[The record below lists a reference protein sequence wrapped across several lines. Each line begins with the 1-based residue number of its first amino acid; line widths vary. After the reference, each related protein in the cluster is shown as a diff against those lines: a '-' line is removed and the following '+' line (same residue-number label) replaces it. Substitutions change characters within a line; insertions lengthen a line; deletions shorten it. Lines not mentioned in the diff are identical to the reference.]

1 MRAANFSSQ
10 FKQFGSFFTVERTLL
25 ILFAVALLLRFL
37 FLDLK
42 LMHHDETIH
51 AWFSV
56 NLLNNGIFSYHYDPT
71 YHGPFL
77 YYVTAGM
84 FGLFGAGDVVGRII
98 PSLLGSLTVLL
109 VYPIYRLGYLDR
121 WQTVVAAIFLTIST
135 SFVYFSRFLRNDIF
149 LIFFTM
155 ILLIGILYYLERKES
170 KYIFMASAA
179 AGLAM
184 SCKENMPIV
193 LGIFGLYLFWLVYSG
208 KVSLPKSWIR
218 DFVLGAVI
226 MCGIMAV
233 FYSSFGANTV
243 MLIEGPFNAIEHWA
257 SMHDSQRLGGPFYFY
272 IILLLLYELPILV
285 LGVLGLFGFFLH
297 KENKETGDP
306 RQSGCEGVNAV
317 NGDGAVG
324 EVGAIDAVNA
334 EDLFE
339 DTAPRAPAQATDANN
354 ANNAASNLPSFFER
368 ILNILR
374 EGNIGVTVPIIDKKR
389 EFTRFCIF
397 WMLFSLI
404 VYAYLGEKVPWLL
417 LHQLLPM
424 IFVAVYDL
432 SKIKA
437 VIVGIGIVFFAAMV
451 LHTSFTTG
459 DIADPIVQVQNSE
472 ELREVFPYMDNTT
485 KIAVS
490 NYVRWPFVWY
500 YQGDYP
506 KRISYYS
513 DPGYNKDIG
522 PENYDLI
529 IVHDGEKV
537 DSIEGFEKH
546 TYKKCYWIDVNT
558 LIQSYGKPIDIF
570 NANDRALLVEDL
582 KRVIHY
588 YFTRDAGL
596 GSINID
602 VFVKKDRA

>member
-10 FKQFGSFFTVERTLL
+10 FKRFDSFFTVERTLL

-84 FGLFGAGDVVGRII
+84 FGLFGAGDFVGRVI
-98 PSLLGSLTVLL
+98 PSLIGSLAVLL

-121 WQTVVAAIFLTIST
+121 WQTVVAAIFLTISP

-170 KYIFMASAA
+170 KYILMASVA
-179 AGLAM
+179 AGFAM

-208 KVSLPKSWIR
+208 KVSLPKYWIR

-233 FYSSFGANTV
+233 LYSSFGANTV
-243 MLIEGPFNAIEHWA
+243 MLIEGPFKAIEHWA
-257 SMHDSQRLGGPFYFY
+257 SMHESQRLGGPFYFY
-272 IILLLLYELPILV
+272 IILLLLYELPILFLAV
-285 LGVLGLFGFFLH
+285 LGFFGFFMH
-297 KENKETGDP
+297 KENKETAKAEAAGEAGDL
-306 RQSGCEGVNAV
+306 QNAGYEDVNSV
-317 NGDGAVG
+317 NKTGPIEAL
-324 EVGAIDAVNA
+324 NA

-339 DTAPRAPAQATDANN
+339 DSAPQAPAQAK
-354 ANNAASNLPSFFER
+354 NAASNQPSFIDK

-374 EGNIGVTVPIIDKKR
+374 EGNIGVTVPVIDKRR
-389 EFTRFCIF
+389 EFMRFCIF

-432 SKIKA
+432 SKLKA
-437 VIVGIGIVFFAAMV
+437 VIVGIGIVFFALMV

-472 ELREVFPYMDNTT
+472 ELREVFPYIDNAS

-500 YQGDYP
+500 YQSDYP
-506 KRISYYS
+506 KRISYYA
-513 DPGYNKDIG
+513 DPGYNKNIG

-529 IVHDGEKV
+529 IVHDGENV
-537 DSIEGFEKH
+537 ESIEGFEKH
-546 TYKKCYWIDVNT
+546 TYRKCYWIDVNN
-558 LIQSYGKPIDIF
+558 LIKSYGRPIDIF
-570 NANDRALLVEDL
+570 NANDRSLLFEDL
-582 KRVIHY
+582 KRIIHY
-588 YFTRDAGL
+588 YFTRDTSL

>member
-10 FKQFGSFFTVERTLL
+10 FKRFDSFFTVERTLL

-84 FGLFGAGDVVGRII
+84 FGLFGAGDFVGRVI
-98 PSLLGSLTVLL
+98 PSLLGSLAVLL

-121 WQTVVAAIFLTIST
+121 WQTVVAAIFLTISP

-170 KYIFMASAA
+170 KYILIASVA
-179 AGLAM
+179 AGFAM

-208 KVSLPKSWIR
+208 KVSLPKYWIR
-218 DFVLGAVI
+218 DFILGAVI
-226 MCGIMAV
+226 ICGIMAV
-233 FYSSFGANTV
+233 LYSSFGANTV
-243 MLIEGPFNAIEHWA
+243 MLIEGPFKAIEHWA
-257 SMHDSQRLGGPFYFY
+257 SMHESQRLGGPFYFY
-272 IILLLLYELPILV
+272 IILLLLYELPILFLAV
-285 LGVLGLFGFFLH
+285 LGFFGFFMH
-297 KENKETGDP
+297 KDGKETAK
-306 RQSGCEGVNAV
+306 SEGYGGNGETGETRPAGSETVNAV
-317 NGDGAVG
+317 NAVG
-324 EVGAIDAVNA
+324 EFDAVNA

-339 DTAPRAPAQATDANN
+339 DSAPQAPAQAK
-354 ANNAASNLPSFFER
+354 NAASNQPSFLDK

-374 EGNIGVTVPIIDKKR
+374 EGNIGVTVPVIDKRR
-389 EFTRFCIF
+389 EFMRFCIF

-432 SKIKA
+432 SKLKA
-437 VIVGIGIVFFAAMV
+437 VIVGIGIVFFALMV

-472 ELREVFPYMDNTT
+472 ELREVFPYIDNAS

-500 YQGDYP
+500 YQSDYP

-529 IVHDGEKV
+529 IVHDGENV
-537 DSIEGFEKH
+537 ESIEGFEKH
-546 TYKKCYWIDVNT
+546 TYKKCYWIDVNN
-558 LIQSYGKPIDIF
+558 LIKSYGRPIDIF
-570 NANDRALLVEDL
+570 NANDRSLLFEDL
-582 KRVIHY
+582 KRIIHY
-588 YFTRDAGL
+588 YFTRDTSL

>member
-1 MRAANFSSQ
+1 
-10 FKQFGSFFTVERTLL
+10 
-25 ILFAVALLLRFL
+25 
-37 FLDLK
+37 
-42 LMHHDETIH
+42 
-51 AWFSV
+51 
-56 NLLNNGIFSYHYDPT
+56 
-71 YHGPFL
+71 
-77 YYVTAGM
+77 
-84 FGLFGAGDVVGRII
+84 
-98 PSLLGSLTVLL
+98 
-109 VYPIYRLGYLDR
+109 
-121 WQTVVAAIFLTIST
+121 
-135 SFVYFSRFLRNDIF
+135 
-149 LIFFTM
+149 
-155 ILLIGILYYLERKES
+155 
-170 KYIFMASAA
+170 
-179 AGLAM
+179 
-184 SCKENMPIV
+184 
-193 LGIFGLYLFWLVYSG
+193 
-208 KVSLPKSWIR
+208 
-218 DFVLGAVI
+218 
-226 MCGIMAV
+226 
-233 FYSSFGANTV
+233 
-243 MLIEGPFNAIEHWA
+243 
-257 SMHDSQRLGGPFYFY
+257 HDSQRLGGPFYFY

-374 EGNIGVTVPIIDKKR
+374 EGNIGVTVPVIDKRR
-389 EFTRFCIF
+389 EFMRFCIF

-472 ELREVFPYMDNTT
+472 ELREVFPYMDNAT

>member
-84 FGLFGAGDVVGRII
+84 FGLFGASDHVGRII
-98 PSLLGSLTVLL
+98 PTLQGSLTVLL

-121 WQTVVAAIFLTIST
+121 RQTAVAAIFLTIST

-193 LGIFGLYLFWLVYSG
+193 LGIFGLYLFWLVCSG
-208 KVSLPKSWIR
+208 KVSLPKYWIR

-226 MCGIMAV
+226 ICGIMAV
-233 FYSSFGANTV
+233 LYSSFGANTV
-243 MLIEGPFNAIEHWA
+243 MLIEGPFKAIEHWA
-257 SMHDSQRLGGPFYFY
+257 SMHESQRLGGPFYFY
-272 IILLLLYELPILV
+272 IILLLLYELPILFLAV
-285 LGVLGLFGFFLH
+285 LGFFGFFMH
-297 KENKETGDP
+297 KDGKETAK
-306 RQSGCEGVNAV
+306 SEGYGGNGETGETRPAGSETVNAV
-317 NGDGAVG
+317 NAVG
-324 EVGAIDAVNA
+324 EFDAVNA

-339 DTAPRAPAQATDANN
+339 DSAPQAPAQAK
-354 ANNAASNLPSFFER
+354 NAAPNQPSFLDK

-374 EGNIGVTVPIIDKKR
+374 EGNIGVTVPVIDKRR
-389 EFTRFCIF
+389 EFMRFCIF

-404 VYAYLGEKVPWLL
+404 VYAYLGE
-417 LHQLLPM
+417 
-424 IFVAVYDL
+424 
-432 SKIKA
+432 
-437 VIVGIGIVFFAAMV
+437 
-451 LHTSFTTG
+451 
-459 DIADPIVQVQNSE
+459 
-472 ELREVFPYMDNTT
+472 
-485 KIAVS
+485 
-490 NYVRWPFVWY
+490 
-500 YQGDYP
+500 
-506 KRISYYS
+506 
-513 DPGYNKDIG
+513 
-522 PENYDLI
+522 
-529 IVHDGEKV
+529 
-537 DSIEGFEKH
+537 
-546 TYKKCYWIDVNT
+546 
-558 LIQSYGKPIDIF
+558 
-570 NANDRALLVEDL
+570 
-582 KRVIHY
+582 
-588 YFTRDAGL
+588 
-596 GSINID
+596 
-602 VFVKKDRA
+602 

>member
-10 FKQFGSFFTVERTLL
+10 FKRFDSFFTVERTLI

-56 NLLNNGIFSYHYDPT
+56 NLLNNGIFSYNYDPT

-84 FGLFGAGDVVGRII
+84 FGLLGAGDLVGRII

-109 VYPIYRLGYLDR
+109 VYPIYKLGYLNR
-121 WQTVVAAIFLTIST
+121 WQTVVAAIFLTISP

-155 ILLIGILYYLERKES
+155 ILLIGILYYLERKEL
-170 KYIFMASAA
+170 KYILIASVA

-208 KVSLPKSWIR
+208 KVSLPKNWIR
-218 DFVLGAVI
+218 DFILGVVI
-226 MCGIMAV
+226 MCGIMAL
-233 FYSSFGANTV
+233 FYSSFGANPG
-243 MLIEGPFNAIEHWA
+243 MIIEGPFNAIAHWS
-257 SMHDSQRLGGPFYFY
+257 SMHGQQRLGGPFFFY
-272 IILLLLYELPILV
+272 IILLLLYELPILI
-285 LGVLGLFGFFLH
+285 LGALGLLGFILH
-297 KENKETGDP
+297 KEKKESIPSASSDSE
-306 RQSGCEGVNAV
+306 QCIVDEY
-317 NGDGAVG
+317 
-324 EVGAIDAVNA
+324 
-334 EDLFE
+334 DLFDE
-339 DTAPRAPAQATDANN
+339 PQTAAEESSSSDKYDSSAEINCDGKH
-354 ANNAASNLPSFFER
+354 PSFIEKIQS
-368 ILNILR
+368 ILKT
-374 EGNIGVTVPIIDKKR
+374 GSVGFAVPIVDKNR

-397 WMLFSLI
+397 WMLFSLV

-432 SKIKA
+432 SKLKA
-437 VIVGIGIVFFAAMV
+437 VIVCLGIVFLGIMM
-451 LHTSFTTG
+451 LHTSFNPA
-459 DIADPIVQVQNSE
+459 DIPEPMMQVQNSE
-472 ELREVFPYMDNTT
+472 ELREVFMYMDNAS
-485 KIAVS
+485 KIGIS
-490 NYVRWPFVWY
+490 NEVRWPFVWY
-500 YQGDYP
+500 YQSDYP
-506 KRISYYS
+506 KKISYYS

-522 PENYDLI
+522 PEDYDLI
-529 IVHDGEKV
+529 IVHDGENV
-537 DSIEGFEKH
+537 ESIDGFEKH
-546 TYKKCYWIDVNT
+546 TYKKSYWIDVYN
-558 LIQSYGKPIDIF
+558 LVKSHGKPIDIF
-570 NANDRALLVEDL
+570 DSGYRSLIVEDI
-582 KRVIHY
+582 KRLINY
-588 YFTRDAGL
+588 YFTRDTNL

-602 VFVKKDRA
+602 VFVKKNTA